1 VERQYLPAGFRRLDG
16 GVGGGAPSQDPDA
29 DAGNAGEPNRLAS
42 IRDIRIFF
50 RPAVLVPSACWPMT
64 SAVLHRADSL
74 IQLLGSRV
82 LDAVCFV
89 GDLCLFAFR
98 TLTWLIAQRPRGRM
112 LWQVLHEVGVRSC
125 PVVLTT
131 GSFVGMILAIQTY
144 DQFAVMQM
152 ENMLGTVLN
161 LTVVKELGP
170 VMVAIMLAGRVGS
183 SMAAELG
190 TMRVTEQ
197 IDALTA
203 LGANP
208 IQYLVV
214 PRFIACLVLIPLLTF
229 VADGVGVISGWFV
242 SSQLLGINSFFYWQ
256 HSLEFVRGY
265 DIFTGFIKSILFGAS
280 IAVIG
285 CHRGF
290 HSKAGADGVGRAA
303 TEAFVYAFVAILL
316 INLLVGTLMMG
327 LDHLLLPA
335 VKFV

>member
-1 VERQYLPAGFRRLDG
+1 MTT
-16 GVGGGAPSQDPDA
+16 
-29 DAGNAGEPNRLAS
+29 AS
-42 IRDIRIFF
+42 VQRDNS
-50 RPAVLVPSACWPMT
+50 LV
-64 SAVLHRADSL
+64 H
-74 IQLLGSRV
+74 LLGARV
-82 LDAVCFV
+82 MDAVCLV
-89 GDLCLFAFR
+89 GDLWLFSFR
-98 TLTWLIAQRPRGRM
+98 TLGWLVAQRPRGRM
-112 LWQVLHEVGVRSC
+112 LWQVLNEIGVRSC

-131 GSFVGMILAIQTY
+131 GAFVGMILAIQTY

-183 SMAAELG
+183 AIAAELG

-214 PRFIACLVLIPLLTF
+214 PRFIACILLIPLLTF
-229 VADGVGVISGWFV
+229 VADAVGVISGWFV
-242 SSQLLGINSFFYWQ
+242 SSQLLGINSFFYWK

-265 DIFTGFIKSILFGAS
+265 DLLTGFIKSVLFGAS
-280 IAVIG
+280 IAVIA

-303 TEAFVYAFVAILL
+303 TEAFVHAFVAILL

-335 VKFV
+335 AKLI

>member
-1 VERQYLPAGFRRLDG
+1 MSTATL
-16 GVGGGAPSQDPDA
+16 
-29 DAGNAGEPNRLAS
+29 NRS
-42 IRDIRIFF
+42 N
-50 RPAVLVPSACWPMT
+50 
-64 SAVLHRADSL
+64 SL
-74 IQLLGSRV
+74 IQAIGAQV
-82 LDAVCFV
+82 LSAVCLV
-89 GDLCLFAFR
+89 GDLCLFSSR
-98 TLTWLIAQRPRGRM
+98 TLGWLVAQRPRGRM
-112 LWQVLHEVGVRSC
+112 LWQVLHEIGVRSC

-131 GSFVGMILAIQTY
+131 GAFVGMILAIQTY

-197 IDALTA
+197 IDALYA

-214 PRFIACLVLIPLLTF
+214 PRFIACLLLIPLLTF
-229 VADGVGVISGWFV
+229 VADAVGVVSGWLV
-242 SSQLLGINSFFYWQ
+242 STQLLGINSHFYWK
-256 HSLEFVRGY
+256 HSLDFVRGY
-265 DIFTGFIKSILFGAS
+265 DLFTGFIKSILFGAS

-303 TEAFVYAFVAILL
+303 TEAFVHAFVAILMINFL
-316 INLLVGTLMMG
+316 IGTLMMHVDR
-327 LDHLLLPA
+327 LFLPA
-335 VKFV
+335 AKMI

>member
-1 VERQYLPAGFRRLDG
+1 MSTATLRKTDTLIHLL
-16 GVGGGAPSQDPDA
+16 GGA
-29 DAGNAGEPNRLAS
+29 
-42 IRDIRIFF
+42 
-50 RPAVLVPSACWPMT
+50 VL
-64 SAVLHRADSL
+64 SAVCL
-74 IQLLGSRV
+74 
-82 LDAVCFV
+82 V
-89 GDLCLFAFR
+89 GDLCLFAGR
-98 TLTWLIAQRPRGRM
+98 TLGWLVAQRPRGRM
-112 LWQVLHEVGVRSC
+112 LWQVLHEIGVRSC
-125 PVVLTT
+125 PVVITT
-131 GSFVGMILAIQTY
+131 GAFVGMILAIQTY

-170 VMVAIMLAGRVGS
+170 VMVAIMLAGRIGS

-214 PRFIACLVLIPLLTF
+214 PRFIACILLIPLLTF
-229 VADGVGVISGWFV
+229 VADGMGVISGWLV
-242 SSQLLGINSFFYWQ
+242 STQLLGINSHFYWQ

-265 DIFTGFIKSILFGAS
+265 DLLTGFIKSVLFGAS

-290 HSKAGADGVGRAA
+290 HSRAGADGVGRAA
-303 TEAFVYAFVAILL
+303 TEAFVHAFVAILIINFL
-316 INLLVGTLMMG
+316 IGTLMMH
-327 LDHLLLPA
+327 LDRILLPPP
-335 VKFV
+335 KMI

>member
-1 VERQYLPAGFRRLDG
+1 
-16 GVGGGAPSQDPDA
+16 
-29 DAGNAGEPNRLAS
+29 
-42 IRDIRIFF
+42 
-50 RPAVLVPSACWPMT
+50 MT
-64 SAVLHRADSL
+64 TATIPRTESL
-74 IQLLGSRV
+74 IHVLGGRV
-82 LDAVCFV
+82 LDAVCLV
-89 GDLCLFAFR
+89 GDLCLFAWR
-98 TLTWLIAQRPRGRM
+98 TFSWLMAQRPRGRM
-112 LWQVLHEVGVRSC
+112 LWQVLNEIGVRSC
-125 PVVLTT
+125 PDVLTT
-131 GSFVGMILAIQTY
+131 GAFVGMILAIQTY

-170 VMVAIMLAGRVGS
+170 VMVAIMLAGRIGS

-214 PRFIACLVLIPLLTF
+214 PRFIACILLIPLLTF
-229 VADGVGVISGWFV
+229 VADAIGVISGWLV
-242 SSQLLGINSFFYWQ
+242 SSQLLGINSFFYWK

-265 DIFTGFIKSILFGAS
+265 DLFTGFIKSILFGAS

-303 TEAFVYAFVAILL
+303 TEAFVHAFVAILL
-316 INLLVGTLMMG
+316 INFLIGTLMMR
-327 LDHLLLPA
+327 LDRLLLPA
-335 VKFV
+335 AKLI

>member
-1 VERQYLPAGFRRLDG
+1 MTTATL
-16 GVGGGAPSQDPDA
+16 
-29 DAGNAGEPNRLAS
+29 NRS
-42 IRDIRIFF
+42 E
-50 RPAVLVPSACWPMT
+50 
-64 SAVLHRADSL
+64 SL
-74 IQLLGSRV
+74 IQAIGARV
-82 LDAVCFV
+82 LSAVCLV
-89 GDLCLFAFR
+89 GDLCLFASR
-98 TLTWLIAQRPRGRM
+98 TLGWLVAQRPRGRM

-131 GSFVGMILAIQTY
+131 GAFVGMILAIQTY

-170 VMVAIMLAGRVGS
+170 VMVAIMLAGRIGS

-197 IDALTA
+197 IDALYA

-214 PRFIACLVLIPLLTF
+214 PRFIACILLIPLLTF
-229 VADGVGVISGWFV
+229 VADAVGVISGWVV
-242 SSQLLGINSFFYWQ
+242 STQLLGINSHFYWK

-290 HSKAGADGVGRAA
+290 HCKAGADGVGRAA
-303 TEAFVYAFVAILL
+303 TEAFVHSFVLILL
-316 INLLVGTLMMG
+316 INFLLGTLMMH
-327 LDHLLLPA
+327 LDRIFLPA
-335 VKFV
+335 AKLI

>member
-1 VERQYLPAGFRRLDG
+1 MSTVTL
-16 GVGGGAPSQDPDA
+16 
-29 DAGNAGEPNRLAS
+29 NRS
-42 IRDIRIFF
+42 E
-50 RPAVLVPSACWPMT
+50 
-64 SAVLHRADSL
+64 SL
-74 IQLLGSRV
+74 IQAIGARV
-82 LDAVCFV
+82 LSAVCLV
-89 GDLCLFAFR
+89 GDLCLFASR
-98 TLTWLIAQRPRGRM
+98 TLGWLVAQRPRGRM
-112 LWQVLHEVGVRSC
+112 LWQVLYEVGVRSF

-131 GSFVGMILAIQTY
+131 GAFVGMILAIQTY

-170 VMVAIMLAGRVGS
+170 VMVAIMLAGRIGS

-197 IDALTA
+197 IDALYA

-208 IQYLVV
+208 IQHLVV
-214 PRFIACLVLIPLLTF
+214 PRFIACILLIPLLTF
-229 VADGVGVISGWFV
+229 VADAVGVISGWVV
-242 SSQLLGINSFFYWQ
+242 STQLLGINSHFYWK

-290 HSKAGADGVGRAA
+290 HCKAGADGVGRAA
-303 TEAFVYAFVAILL
+303 TEAFVHSFVFILL
-316 INLLVGTLMMG
+316 INFLLGTLMMH
-327 LDHLLLPA
+327 LDRIFLPA
-335 VKFV
+335 AKLI

>member
-1 VERQYLPAGFRRLDG
+1 
-16 GVGGGAPSQDPDA
+16 
-29 DAGNAGEPNRLAS
+29 
-42 IRDIRIFF
+42 
-50 RPAVLVPSACWPMT
+50 
-64 SAVLHRADSL
+64 
-74 IQLLGSRV
+74 
-82 LDAVCFV
+82 
-89 GDLCLFAFR
+89 
-98 TLTWLIAQRPRGRM
+98 M
-112 LWQVLHEVGVRSC
+112 LWQVLHEIGVRSC

-131 GSFVGMILAIQTY
+131 GAFVGMILAIQTY

-197 IDALTA
+197 IDALYA

-214 PRFIACLVLIPLLTF
+214 PRFIACLLLIPLLTF
-229 VADGVGVISGWFV
+229 VADAVGVVSGWLV
-242 SSQLLGINSFFYWQ
+242 STQLLGINSHFYWK
-256 HSLEFVRGY
+256 HSLDFVRGY
-265 DIFTGFIKSILFGAS
+265 DLFTGFIKSILFGAS

-303 TEAFVYAFVAILL
+303 TEAFVHAFVAILMINFL
-316 INLLVGTLMMG
+316 IGTLMMHVDR
-327 LDHLLLPA
+327 LFLPA
-335 VKFV
+335 AKMI

>member
-1 VERQYLPAGFRRLDG
+1 
-16 GVGGGAPSQDPDA
+16 
-29 DAGNAGEPNRLAS
+29 
-42 IRDIRIFF
+42 
-50 RPAVLVPSACWPMT
+50 
-64 SAVLHRADSL
+64 
-74 IQLLGSRV
+74 
-82 LDAVCFV
+82 
-89 GDLCLFAFR
+89 
-98 TLTWLIAQRPRGRM
+98 M
-112 LWQVLHEVGVRSC
+112 LWQALHEIGVRSA

-131 GSFVGMILAIQTY
+131 GAFVGMILAIQTY

-170 VMVAIMLAGRVGS
+170 VMVAIMLAGRIGS

-214 PRFIACLVLIPLLTF
+214 PRLVACVLLIPLLTF
-229 VADGVGVISGWFV
+229 IADACGVVSGWLV
-242 SSQLLGINSFFYWQ
+242 STQLLGINSYFYWK

-265 DIFTGFIKSILFGAS
+265 DLFTGFVKSVCFGAS

-290 HSKAGADGVGRAA
+290 HSKSGADGVGRAA
-303 TEAFVYAFVAILL
+303 TEAFVHSFIVILL
-316 INLLVGTLMMG
+316 INFLLGTLMMH
-327 LDHLLLPA
+327 LDKLFLPPP
-335 VKFV
+335 KLI